1 MDFSNVKLYD
11 WVEFFTELAEQIN
24 KLRDNDDRDSKLFE
38 LATQSFG
45 EESAICKYD
54 YVDPF
59 SFIYYLAQ
67 RNTRN
72 QKDKY
77 FSAIKD
83 VFSLNSDIPTD
94 IVFPTPTPNSTTL
107 YHDGQTYNNDIL
119 WNMFGTACAGDDFTD
134 ADFLAFLQLKAVGC
148 SKLTQT
154 LFLIN
159 PESYLPIDINVY
171 LTEEDTYKSYPEL
184 KKAIDK
190 FGFRPYKQAMDDISK
205 HFPGCHLYEINLFS
219 YLKTSNQI
227 SEPEN
232 YFQIGSNV
240 YGGSKGEDT
249 DYIQDFYSQ
258 SGVWVGGPSSGG
270 NGARQYPITDPDFGD
285 IVLSHINH
293 YGNGIGIVLD
303 NQYAAIGKFDKDSI
317 IKVLWIAREERPNCL
332 NSSQM
337 LGMSY
342 ARTITQS
349 FLDQFPESRK
359 VLESLSTGSINP
371 NHKSRSSEAMKSLNQ
386 ILYGPPGTGKTYETV
401 LLAAELI
408 EQREMSSYNE
418 ALEIFNE
425 HLGTRIEFITFHQNY
440 SYEDFIQGLR
450 PDIDN
455 SKTLNFERKDGVF
468 LRISN
473 NALFEYYKAEQK
485 GETQQEVLKDKKA
498 GEVYLDFLEHL
509 KITEKKTFQTINKAE
524 VHLQEINKNKNL
536 LLRHGNSSKTYV
548 VSAKRLIKLFEVYPD
563 ISKIQNVNNDI
574 RDAIGG
580 CNSTIYWVILK
591 EFIQYY
597 NNYTVDIDTDSA
609 PEEKLEEI
617 DYETKKELL
626 STFNLSKAVDIDST
640 EINNY
645 VLIIDEINRANIS
658 RVFGEL
664 ITLIEP
670 DKRSHGELTLRCTLP
685 SGEEFIVPS
694 NLYII
699 GTMNTADKSIAL
711 LDIALRRRFIFTPMY
726 PKYEIPGFDIND
738 SDILKKINGE
748 IVKRKGYD
756 FQIGHSYFMG
766 DNYDRAT
773 TMNNKVIP
781 LLLEYFMNDEKEVR
795 DILKVAEL
803 RLKENS
809 WPIEIE

>member
-11 WVEFFTELAEQIN
+11 WVDYFTELTGKIN
-24 KLRDNDDRDSKLFE
+24 DLRNNDNRDSQLFD
-38 LATQSFG
+38 LAKQSFG
-45 EESAICKYD
+45 EDSAICSYE

-72 QKDKY
+72 QKDRY
-77 FSAIKD
+77 FSAVKN

-94 IVFPTPTPNSTTL
+94 IIFPTPPPHSTAL
-107 YHDGQTYNNDIL
+107 YHDGQNFNNEIL
-119 WNMFGTACAGDDFTD
+119 WDMFSKACAGDIFSDN
-134 ADFLAFLQLKAVGC
+134 DFLNFLALKNVGC
-148 SKLTQT
+148 KKLTQT

-159 PESYLPIDINVY
+159 PVSYLPIDESIF
-171 LTEEDTYKSYPEL
+171 LTEETTYKSFAQLRRSIE
-184 KKAIDK
+184 KT
-190 FGFRPYKQAMDDISK
+190 GFSPYKQAMDDISK
-205 HFPGCHLYEINLFS
+205 HFPGCNLYEINLFS
-219 YLKTSNQI
+219 YLKTSDQV

-249 DYIQDFYSQ
+249 DYIKDFYSRN
-258 SGVWVGGPSSGG
+258 GVWVGGPSSGG
-270 NGARQYPITDPDFGD
+270 NGARQYPITDPAFGD

-293 YGNGIGIVLD
+293 YGNGIGIVLH
-303 NQYAAIGKFDKDSI
+303 NEYKEEGGFDEDRV

-359 VLESLSTGSINP
+359 VLESLSSGSINQ

-408 EQREMSSYNE
+408 EQREMSSYDE
-418 ALEIFNE
+418 AQEIFNE

-450 PDIDN
+450 PDTDN

-473 NALFEYYKAEQK
+473 NALFEYYKAEQT

-509 KITEKKTFQTINKAE
+509 KNTDKKTFETINKAE

-563 ISKIQNVNNDI
+563 ISLIQNVNNDI

-597 NNYTVDIDTDSA
+597 NDYTVEIDTDSA

-626 STFNLSKAVDIDST
+626 STFNLSKANDIDPSV
-640 EINNY
+640 IKNY

-711 LDIALRRRFIFTPMY
+711 LDIALRRRFIFTSMY

-738 SDILKKINGE
+738 ANILRKINAE

-795 DILKVAEL
+795 DILKAAEL